1 MSSAPSRRRWLIGA
15 LALAPTWPAASS
27 AQGTTAV
34 PTVTRLVKVF
44 QELETQFAQ
53 AARAGDT
60 AALEALLTDDFELRV
75 ARRPAEPVARAQ
87 WLAAIKQQPAPD
99 ARIEQMAA
107 HDHGAVVDV
116 SFVMRPVVAGPPKRG
131 TEAPLFIVDT
141 WARDGDAW
149 RLKVRYAGVV
159 GTSTQRVPGEG
170 TATGAVPK
178 KY

>member
-1 MSSAPSRRRWLIGA
+1 MKGAPPHRYRLIGA
-15 LALAPTWPAASS
+15 LVLALTWPAASS

-44 QELETQFAQ
+44 QQLETQFAQ

-60 AALEALLTDDFELRV
+60 AALEALLTEDFELRV

-107 HDHGAVVDV
+107 HDHGTIVDV
-116 SFVMRPVVAGPPKRG
+116 SFLLRPLVAGPPRRG

-141 WARDGDAW
+141 WARDGEAW

-159 GTSTQRVPGEG
+159 GSSTQRVPGEG
-170 TATGAVPK
+170 MTTGAVPK

>member
-1 MSSAPSRRRWLIGA
+1 MKGAPPRRHWLLGA
-15 LALAPTWPAASS
+15 LALVLAWPAASS

-44 QELETQFAQ
+44 QQLETQFAQ
-53 AARAGDT
+53 ATHAGDA
-60 AALEALLTDDFELRV
+60 AALESLLADDFELRV
-75 ARRPAEPVARAQ
+75 ARRPGEPVARAQ

-99 ARIEQMAA
+99 ARLEQMAA
-107 HDHGAVVDV
+107 HDHGTVVDV
-116 SFVMRPVVAGPPKRG
+116 SFLLRPVAAGSRTSG
-131 TEAPLFIVDT
+131 AEAPLFIVDT

-159 GTSTQRVPGEG
+159 GTGAQRVPGEG
-170 TATGAVPK
+170 ATGAVPK

>member
-1 MSSAPSRRRWLIGA
+1 MKGAPPRRHWMLGA
-15 LALAPTWPAASS
+15 LASVLTWPAASF
-27 AQGTTAV
+27 AQGSTAV

-44 QELETQFAQ
+44 QQLETQFAQ

-60 AALEALLTDDFELRV
+60 AALEALLADDFELRA
-75 ARRPAEPVARAQ
+75 ARRPGEPVARAQ
-87 WLAAIKQQPAPD
+87 WLAAIQQQPAPD

-107 HDHGAVVDV
+107 HDHGAIVDV
-116 SFVMRPVVAGPPKRG
+116 SFLLRPVAAGPAKRG

-159 GTSTQRVPGEG
+159 GSSPQRVPGEG
-170 TATGAVPK
+170 AATGATPK